1 MSYRDNLAMKIATA
15 NSFELVVLQYQA
27 LIENTQDLKIF
38 IEQNDKVKSFEKLDK
53 IRDILSNLIASLG
66 KEEDEFKQNTID
78 LYLYINK
85 TLNEASIKRDLSNIT
100 RIIDIFE
107 TLRDA
112 WYEANKNL
120 NPNSKRPVS
129 KNIYNDVTYGKKVID
144 VQGSINDFGRA

>member
-100 RIIDIFE
+100 RVINIFE